1 MPLVT
6 VKTFLAL
13 FFMTFMLHAAMAQ
26 ESGKGS
32 DQDFDSGPPPPL
44 VKPSE
49 SSACWTPSPMLVS
62 LKLPGSR

>member
-13 FFMTFMLHAAMAQ
+13 FFMTFMLQAAMAQ

-32 DQDFDSGPPPPL
+32 D
-44 VKPSE
+44 
-49 SSACWTPSPMLVS
+49 
-62 LKLPGSR
+62 